1 MTALAVMGALFC
13 RGFICR
19 VLIVAP
25 GSVVSVW
32 KDELE
37 KFAAFPYR
45 FSALLGEKKKR
56 LQALEELKQ
65 EDRDCLGGEAALRIA
80 AINYEAT
87 FRDGIFEALLGFA
100 PELVICDESQRIKNP
115 KAQQSLAL
123 HTLADRAAFRLA
135 LTGTPIQQDAQD
147 IWSQFRFLDKSVFG
161 DNFYGFRG
169 RYCALG
175 GFGGKQVVGTKNEEE
190 LSARLYSIAYRVT
203 KAEALDLPEET
214 FLIRK
219 VPLSR
224 EERKHYDE
232 MRVLSVTELSAQES
246 VKATTVLTKL
256 LRLQQIAGGFLRADG
271 SDRVTQIGTS
281 KLDALEDILD
291 DYVLTEGRKLV
302 IFSRFLPEI
311 EAIGRLLEKKG
322 IRYGKITGDID
333 LAQRGNVVKDFQTNP
348 ETLCFVAQIQTAG
361 LGITLH
367 AASAAVF
374 YSVGYNLADYMQA
387 LARIHRKGQTQ
398 NCTYIL
404 LQAENTVDQKIMEA
418 LEKKS
423 DVARRICD
431 NWQEYFT

>member
-1 MTALAVMGALFC
+1 MTALAIMGALFC
-13 RGFICR
+13 RGFIRR

-32 KDELE
+32 KDELA

-123 HTLADRAAFRLA
+123 HTIADRAAFRLA

-256 LRLQQIAGGFLRADG
+256 LRLQQIAGGFLRADE

-291 DYVLTEGRKLV
+291 DYVLAEGRKLV

-311 EAIGRLLEKKG
+311 EAIGHLLEKKG
-322 IRYGKITGDID
+322 IRYGRITGDID
-333 LAQRGNVVKDFQTNP
+333 LAQRGNVVQDFQTNP

-367 AASAAVF
+367 AASVSVF
-374 YSVGYNLADYMQA
+374 YSLDFNYANYAQCTS
-387 LARIHRKGQTQ
+387 RTHRKGQAHP
-398 NCTYIL
+398 CTYIHL
-404 LQAENTVDQKIMEA
+404 LGENTVDEKIMRALAEKEA
-418 LEKKS
+418 SAK
-423 DVARRICD
+423 RIVD
-431 NWQEYFT
+431 HWQEVFI

>member
-1 MTALAVMGALFC
+1 M
-13 RGFICR
+13 
-19 VLIVAP
+19 LIVAP

-32 KDELE
+32 KDELA

-56 LQALEELKQ
+56 LQALSALQQ
-65 EDRDCLGGEAALRIA
+65 EDMDGLGGEAALRIA

-147 IWSQFRFLDKSVFG
+147 LWSQFRFLDKSVFG

-190 LSARLYSIAYRVT
+190 LSSRLYSIAYRVT

-271 SDRVTQIGTS
+271 SDSVTQIGTS

-291 DYVLTEGRKLV
+291 DYVLAEGRKLV

-311 EAIGRLLEKKG
+311 EAIGGLLEKKG
-322 IRYGKITGDID
+322 IRYGRITGDID
-333 LAQRGNVVKDFQTNP
+333 LAQRGNVVQDFQTNP

-367 AASAAVF
+367 AASVSVF
-374 YSVGYNLADYMQA
+374 YSIDFNYANYAQCTS
-387 LARIHRKGQTQ
+387 RTHRKGQMHP
-398 NCTYIL
+398 CTYIHL
-404 LQAENTVDQKIMEA
+404 LGENTVDEKIMKA
-418 LEKKS
+418 LEKKEAS
-423 DVARRICD
+423 AKRIVD
-431 NWQEYFT
+431 HWQEVFL